1 MTFSHG
7 LKFKMIDKISLS
19 TMYVLAINGMKISM
33 CFTDV
38 IIISYAKNKIL
49 STSKWTNGT
58 LAALSLFQRITT
70 YVDWVRVQRGCMS
83 EGVLSLQMLW
93 TCIFLKTVS

>member
-58 LAALSLFQRITT
+58 GSFVSVPKDYNLCGL
-70 YVDWVRVQRGCMS
+70 G
-83 EGVLSLQMLW
+83 EGPKGLHE
-93 TCIFLKTVS
+93 